1 MGKGKLKLKPEEYEF
16 FKDRLFAVSLII
28 DGILQQHPVAKIHP
42 EIKDHISAAVDEL
55 HKAAQKLIKI
65 NNL

>member
-1 MGKGKLKLKPEEYEF
+1 MIKLPKEQYKF
-16 FKDRLFAVSLII
+16 FKDRLEVISLII
-28 DGILQQHPVAKIHP
+28 DGILQQHPAAKINP

-55 HKAAQKLIKI
+55 HKAAQKITKI

>member
-1 MGKGKLKLKPEEYEF
+1 MIKLPKEQYKF
-16 FKDRLFAVSLII
+16 FKDRLEVISLII
-28 DGILQQHPVAKIHP
+28 DGILQQHPAAKIHP

-55 HKAAQKLIKI
+55 HKAAQKLTKI